1 MGLRS
6 PSSPPHIGQSSS
18 SKPSDK
24 YVSIKTFVRLFPYIK
39 RNWKPFLI
47 SVVAMFISSQ
57 LTTIAPTYMR
67 SAIDNGIVK
76 GDFQIVVFYVLL
88 IVSVTLLSGLSS
100 FCERYY
106 STIFSQK
113 VALNFRNE
121 VFKAIQR
128 QSFSFFDEVPTGQ
141 LVARITD
148 DVERI
153 GRFLSFP
160 FRNLISTIFLASLAI
175 SYMWGMNQKL
185 SIIVGVFMIGILLVS
200 IYYNMIVRPLN
211 MEARNQLG
219 ILTSIT
225 DNNITGFRTIKS
237 LSVEENRIKAFVD
250 ENNKLWSLYV
260 RIARINAFY
269 GRIGPLLLVTSNII
283 ILYIGG
289 LEIINGAFTVGG
301 LAAFNA
307 YTMLLMRP
315 VSFIGNFVGMFSIA
329 MTSAKR
335 LFDIMDLVPE
345 VYEKPDAIELP
356 PIKGE
361 VTFENVWFSYVK
373 GKPVLKGV
381 NLKVKPGEKIALIGR
396 TGSGKSTL
404 ISLIPRF
411 YDVDSGSV
419 KIDGYDVRDVK
430 LKSLRRQVAI
440 VSQEPFLFAGTFK
453 DNISLPKPEASMDE
467 IISASKIAKIHDFIA
482 SLPNGYNSWIGERG
496 ITLSGGQKQRL
507 TIARALVSGAKII
520 ILDDP
525 TSNLDAKTE
534 REFIDDLKVILKDH
548 TVFIVTQ
555 RLPLIMMADRIA
567 VLDDGRVVEEGTH
580 EELMAKRGLYYNIY
594 VELYAKQR
602 AELEALKAE
611 VEAVGNSGKDG
622 GK

>member
-1 MGLRS
+1 
-6 PSSPPHIGQSSS
+6 
-18 SKPSDK
+18 
-24 YVSIKTFVRLFPYIK
+24 
-39 RNWKPFLI
+39 
-47 SVVAMFISSQ
+47 
-57 LTTIAPTYMR
+57 
-67 SAIDNGIVK
+67 
-76 GDFQIVVFYVLL
+76 
-88 IVSVTLLSGLSS
+88 
-100 FCERYY
+100 
-106 STIFSQK
+106 
-113 VALNFRNE
+113 
-121 VFKAIQR
+121 
-128 QSFSFFDEVPTGQ
+128 
-141 LVARITD
+141 
-148 DVERI
+148 
-153 GRFLSFP
+153 
-160 FRNLISTIFLASLAI
+160 
-175 SYMWGMNQKL
+175 
-185 SIIVGVFMIGILLVS
+185 
-200 IYYNMIVRPLN
+200 
-211 MEARNQLG
+211 
-219 ILTSIT
+219 
-225 DNNITGFRTIKS
+225 
-237 LSVEENRIKAFVD
+237 
-250 ENNKLWSLYV
+250 
-260 RIARINAFY
+260 
-269 GRIGPLLLVTSNII
+269 
-283 ILYIGG
+283 
-289 LEIINGAFTVGG
+289 
-301 LAAFNA
+301 
-307 YTMLLMRP
+307 
-315 VSFIGNFVGMFSIA
+315 SFIGNFVGMFSIA